1 MFSDRLAEIKI
12 EGLPSLKSLNLEVNS
27 AKEVSF
33 KNLNALKQLTWNQS
47 YSNKCLIEKCHL
59 EQLPKIEKL
68 FYQDNLSKFSFIGKM
83 S

>member
-12 EGLPSLKSLNLEVNS
+12 EGLPSLKSLSLQVYS

-33 KNLNALKQLTWNQS
+33 KNLNALQQLHWDQN

-59 EQLPKIEKL
+59 EQLSNIEKRKTIL
-68 FYQDNLSKFSFIGKM
+68 QRQFIEI
-83 S
+83 